1 MTTPA
6 VPVAKQ
12 GGSPETR
19 DAPPERF
26 RDEDLTRDAFL
37 GGRVILRQPRVGYRA
52 ATDPVLLAAA
62 CAATHGQRVLDLGCG
77 AGAAAL
83 CLAARVDG
91 LEIHGLELQ
100 PRYAALARSNAAH
113 AGVALTVHEGDVARP
128 PAALRARM
136 FDHVVANPPF
146 FPAHGA
152 CAPDAGRDAARREGA
167 AALATW
173 IDCGLRRLRQGG
185 WITLIHRAERL
196 PEMLGALAGRAGD
209 VALLP
214 IQARAGR
221 EAGRVLLRARKDSR
235 APFRLLAPLVMHVG
249 PAHLKDGDDFAP
261 EALAVLRDGAAL
273 RL

>member
-1 MTTPA
+1 M
-6 VPVAKQ
+6 
-12 GGSPETR
+12 
-19 DAPPERF
+19 
-26 RDEDLTRDAFL
+26 TRDAFL